1 MGALSGA
8 LQQVWSMIN
17 GLQIFV
23 HLPLLGVDL
32 PDAAQDF
39 VFMMVDLANFDVIE
53 TDIIYSSMMEMPDE
67 DYEPD
72 DVKPQYDQP

>member
-72 DVKPQYDQP
+72 DVKPQHDQP